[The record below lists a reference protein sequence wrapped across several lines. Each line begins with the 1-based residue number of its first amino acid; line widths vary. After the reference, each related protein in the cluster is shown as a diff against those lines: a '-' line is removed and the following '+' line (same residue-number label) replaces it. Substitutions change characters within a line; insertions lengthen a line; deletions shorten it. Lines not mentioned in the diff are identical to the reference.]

1 MNRNLEF
8 KVFSGLEVIVKLEE
22 ALKSLDDRTSG
33 EADDPKLSG
42 DSSTSKQQGMDLIIN
57 VKKSA
62 VNVENLRHEDFEKM
76 NKKKIEML

>member
-22 ALKSLDDRTSG
+22 ALKSLDRTSG

-42 DSSTSKQQGMDLIIN
+42 DSSTSKQGMDLIIN

>member
-22 ALKSLDDRTSG
+22 ALKSLDRTSG

-62 VNVENLRHEDFEKM
+62 VNVENLRQEDFEKM

>member
-22 ALKSLDDRTSG
+22 ALKSLDRTSG
-33 EADDPKLSG
+33 EPDDPKLLG